1 MNVLELSK
9 KIGTTAKYNANGMAI
24 DVEIVNIEDA
34 GWQRVAFIIK
44 PVAGSGT
51 CKVLESSLTF
61 D

>member
-1 MNVLELSK
+1 MSVLELSK
-9 KIGTTAKYNANGMAI
+9 KIGKTAKYGANGMRI
-24 DVEIVNIEDA
+24 DVEVVDIEDA
-34 GWQRVAFIIK
+34 GWQRVSFIIK